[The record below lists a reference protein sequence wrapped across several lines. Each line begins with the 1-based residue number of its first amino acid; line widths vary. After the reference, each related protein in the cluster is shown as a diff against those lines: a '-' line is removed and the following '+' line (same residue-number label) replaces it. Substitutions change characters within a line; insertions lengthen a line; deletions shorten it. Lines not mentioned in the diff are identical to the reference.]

1 MTRRMRTCRMNTLR
15 ALGLAATALV
25 LAGCASDD
33 GVAGSVGDAGY
44 VSGDGFVTEI
54 AAGDRGEAME
64 FGGETVD
71 GDAWTTSEN
80 AGVTVVNFWYAA
92 CPPCRVEAPVLVD
105 LHEEY
110 GGDVSFVGVNVRD
123 GAAQAESF
131 DETFGIEYP
140 SILDAQDAAVQ
151 RAFSG
156 QIAPNAVPTTI
167 ILDAEGR
174 IAARIS
180 GAVSDTSIISTLL
193 DEELARQ

>member
-1 MTRRMRTCRMNTLR
+1 MTKRVSRR
-15 ALGLAATALV
+15 LAALAVAAATVALV
-25 LAGCASDD
+25 GCTSTD

-54 AAGDRGEAME
+54 AVSERGEPME
-64 FGGETVD
+64 FSGTTVD
-71 GDAWTTSEN
+71 GEEWSTESVE
-80 AGVTVVNFWYAA
+80 GPTVVNFWYAA
-92 CPPCRVEAPVLVD
+92 CPPCRVEAPILVE

-110 GGDVSFVGVNVRD
+110 GDSVNFVGVNVRD
-123 GAAQAESF
+123 GAAQAKSF
-131 DETFGIEYP
+131 DSTFGIEYP
-140 SILDAQDAAVQ
+140 SILDAEDAAVQ

-167 ILDAEGR
+167 VLDAEGR

-193 DEELARQ
+193 REELERQ